1 MSRTET
7 IIRYAAAAIALAL
20 TAACDTTSN
29 LPPEET
35 LYAGIARL
43 SYDAK
48 PRDSQEVTDSTGEG
62 VITALADA
70 YTTVEGLLTGNAAA
84 LKQFSTDDKQM
95 ERDSLRLRQK
105 LDDKAYAT
113 AREEVE
119 AVLAYAPNGAIMGS
133 SRVRWPHPLRL
144 WVYNRYLYA
153 QKGFGRWMFNTFA
166 QNPRYITTAKPGVR
180 TQVARNTLANYGY
193 FHGRVSHDTI
203 PHPRRPEARLAYDVS
218 PGPLFHLDT
227 IRYMGFP
234 SKADSMI
241 QASARRTLLRQ
252 GEPFSVPHLDEE
264 RKRLSDLFRNNGY
277 YYFQP
282 EHIAY
287 RADTLQRPLHVQLQ
301 VRPAPS
307 MPPQANRQYYIGN
320 TFITLLKYND
330 RQMVDTIGPP
340 QMQLAFSGGRP
351 RRSPLR
357 MSAITRNL
365 FYKKGDLYRQ
375 DVMKFSS
382 QKLSGMG
389 IYSRLRMNLLPQD
402 TCADCDTLAVHI
414 EAMLERPYDAE
425 FEGKVTTKSN
435 GQVGP
440 GATFSMSK
448 LNAFRGAETL
458 SLKAWGSYEWQTGAN
473 MRGNSSL
480 INSYEYG
487 VSANLAYPRLM
498 FFGWG
503 RTLGRRALSS
513 TNFLIDSRW
522 LNRASYFGRV
532 SFGARVSYEYQRR
545 RGLRHELTPFRLSY
559 EVKLHST
566 ARFDSIVS
574 ANQALYASMRNQ
586 FVPSM
591 EYALYWKSYH
601 HAPRTL
607 TVTLKE
613 ASAATSAIYALCGQP
628 FSRRGKELFGVP
640 FAQFLK
646 ATAQYTHLFR
656 LTPRS
661 GIATRVYAGAVYS
674 YGNSTIAPY
683 SDLFTIGGANSI
695 RAFAIRSIGPG
706 SYQPEHSQYSY
717 IDELGNLKFEA
728 NAEYRFPIIAQLYGA
743 IFLDA
748 GNVWL
753 TKSSDS
759 QPGGSISLATLGRE
773 IALGT
778 GAGLRYD
785 LDFLV
790 LRLDLGVGIHAPY
803 DTGRSGYYNMTSFGK
818 SLGLHLAVGYPF

>member
-1 MSRTET
+1 MLLS
-7 IIRYAAAAIALAL
+7 L
-20 TAACDTTSN
+20 TLMAACDTTSN
-29 LPPEET
+29 LPEEET

-43 SYDAK
+43 DYDAK
-48 PRDSQEVTDSTGEG
+48 PRATQTDKQAGEEG

-70 YTTVEGLLTGNAAA
+70 YTTVEGLLTGDGSA
-84 LKQFSTDDKQM
+84 LKAQAGQSEQEAK
-95 ERDSLRLRQK
+95 DSLRRRHKQ
-105 LDDKAYAT
+105 DDAAYAT

-133 SRVRWPHPLRL
+133 SRVRWRHPLRL
-144 WVYNRYLYA
+144 WVYNRYLYSE
-153 QKGFGRWMFNTFA
+153 KRFGRWMFNTFA
-166 QNPRYITTAKPGVR
+166 SKPRYISTANPGVR

-193 FHGRVSHDTI
+193 FHGQVSHDTI
-203 PHPRRPEARLAYDVS
+203 PHPRRPEARLAYAVS

-227 IRYMGFP
+227 IRYQYFP
-234 SKADSMI
+234 LQADSMI
-241 QASARRTLLRQ
+241 RASSRRSLLHE
-252 GEPFSVPHLDEE
+252 GAPFSVPDLDEE
-264 RKRLSDLFRNNGY
+264 RKRLSNLFRNNGY

-282 EHIAY
+282 EHISY

-301 VRPAPS
+301 VRPTPN
-307 MPPQANRQYYIGN
+307 MPPQATRQYYIGN
-320 TFITLLKYND
+320 TFITMLTYNN
-330 RQMVDTIGPP
+330 RQIVDTIGEPTIK
-340 QMQLAFSGGRP
+340 MAFSGSRP

-357 MSAITRNL
+357 MSAIKRYL

-375 DVMKFSS
+375 DYIKFSNT
-382 QKLSGMG
+382 KLTGMG
-389 IYSRLRMNLLPQD
+389 LYSRFRMNFVPKD
-402 TCADCDTLAVHI
+402 TCADCDTLDVHI

-473 MRGNSSL
+473 MHGNSSL

-487 VSANLAYPRLM
+487 ISTQLTYPRIM
-498 FFGWG
+498 FPGLDRKLRLNAFS
-503 RTLGRRALSS
+503 A
-513 TNFLIDSRW
+513 TNFVIDSRW

-532 SFGARVSYEYQRR
+532 SLGARVSYEYQRR
-545 RGLRHELTPFRLSY
+545 RALKHEFTPFRLSY
-559 EVKLHST
+559 DVKLHST
-566 ARFDSIVS
+566 ARFDSIVN

-591 EYALYWKSYH
+591 EYTLNWKSLH

-607 TVTLKE
+607 TVNVKE
-613 ASAATSAIYALCGQP
+613 AGAVTSAIYALCGQP
-628 FSRRGKELFGVP
+628 FSREGKELFGVP

-646 ATAQYTHLFR
+646 LSAQYTHLFR

-661 GIATRVYAGAVYS
+661 GIATRIFAGVVYS
-674 YGNSTIAPY
+674 YANSTTAPY

-695 RAFAIRSIGPG
+695 RAFAVRSIGPG
-706 SYQPEHSQYSY
+706 SYKPEHSQYSY
-717 IDELGNLKFEA
+717 IDEMGDLKFEA
-728 NAEYRFPIIAQLYGA
+728 NAEYRFPIIAKLYGA
-743 IFLDA
+743 VFLDA

-753 TKSSDS
+753 MKPSDS
-759 QPGGSISLATLGRE
+759 QPGGSINLSTLGRE

-790 LRLDLGVGIHAPY
+790 LRLDLGIGLHAPY
-803 DTGRSGYYNMTSFGK
+803 DTGHGGYYNMPSFGK